1 VERIRVVHIIH
12 SMEVGGAQRQI
23 ASLFGALDR
32 ARFDLRLICLGRK
45 GVVGEQLEREGFVV
59 AALGKKARVQIG
71 MLMRLVRL
79 LREWKPGIVHCS
91 IFTANLWGRIAGKI
105 AGVPI
110 LIAHEQSTISLEKWY
125 RRLIDRVLS
134 RITWRV
140 LTVSEDL
147 RRRVVAEEGIAPARV
162 EVLHNAIDLRA
173 IAAGGRAD
181 AAGGRADAREQA
193 LAGERGLRVGVVGR
207 LEHRKDHLTLVRAAA
222 RVVSEIPAATF
233 FLVGEG
239 PDRPK
244 IEAEIARLRLRSSV
258 FLLGE
263 RHDVPELL
271 HSFDVYVLSSITEG
285 LSLSILEA
293 MAAGCPVVA
302 TDVGG
307 NPELL
312 DDGRAGILTPAR
324 DPEALALAVIRL
336 LKSPAQRETLAQAA
350 RQRALEGFDIH
361 SVARRL
367 QALYERAVLEKG

>member
-1 VERIRVVHIIH
+1 MERIRVVHIIH

-32 ARFDLRLICLGRK
+32 ARFDLRLICLGEK

-140 LTVSEDL
+140 LTVSENL

-162 EVLHNAIDLRA
+162 EVLHNAIDVRA
-173 IAAGGRAD
+173 IAAA
-181 AAGGRADAREQA
+181 GRADAREQA
-193 LAGERGLRVGVVGR
+193 LAGERGLRVGAVGR
-207 LEHRKDHLTLVRAAA
+207 LEYRKDHLTLVRAAA

-233 FLVGEG
+233 FLAGEG

-244 IEAEIARLRLRSSV
+244 IEAEIARLNLGSSV

-312 DDGRAGILTPAR
+312 DDGRAGILTAAR
-324 DPEALALAVIRL
+324 DPEALALAIIRL

-350 RQRALEGFDIH
+350 RHRALERFDVH

-367 QALYERAVLEKG
+367 EALYERAVLEKG